1 MICKTGFTK
10 SGDYC
15 LKYSSPAREYSVNV
29 ATCAAL
35 GGYLAKVDTSEK
47 AAIVYSYL
55 QGKCYQ
61 YIGSISIQ
69 LIQVSLLTQSG
80 KQVN

>member
-35 GGYLAKVDTSEK
+35 GGYLAKVDTAEK

-55 QGKCYQ
+55 QGNVRNEEHECH
-61 YIGSISIQ
+61 
-69 LIQVSLLTQSG
+69 
-80 KQVN
+80 